1 MSFERLLGHVSD
13 LKHEIEC
20 LHDEHISKS
29 YHKKQMKKLKKLQES
44 ESTLLQRIDKLAHEN
59 EKYKNEIVAV
69 TKQKDYA
76 EAQLKSAEE
85 RIATLHRGFKE
96 RERSKTELR
105 DENAELQNTLAET
118 KKALDRLKQS
128 KNLQQEYK
136 EKKLKGMESKNG
148 ELESSLKSKDETIRN
163 LNEELKIL
171 EYKNLELENNK
182 KGLELEIRKRKRQ
195 FDSLSTESPEIANK
209 ICKQQGYA
217 ITSDSKKQ
225 CIIKMEPNDFCSDIK
240 PVNNFMCRIC
250 YYFEWLQTVPKTED
264 LNLSA
269 NPADTIKTF
278 SSQSELHNHFLIDH
292 ETQTFWPMDGS
303 IYACT
308 ESDSKNGTCRFR
320 SNSKQAYEQ
329 HLSIDH
335 AKIQLLTKREIYE
348 LRKIFP
354 NHK

>member
-1 MSFERLLGHVSD
+1 MSFERLLGYISD
-13 LKHEIEC
+13 LKYEIEC
-20 LHDEHISKS
+20 LRDEHITKSK
-29 YHKKQMKKLKKLQES
+29 HEKKMKKLKKLQEI

-85 RIATLHRGFKE
+85 TIATLHRGFKE
-96 RERSKTELR
+96 SERSKIELR
-105 DENAELQNTLAET
+105 DKNTELENSLAET
-118 KKALDRLKQS
+118 KKALDKLEQS

-148 ELESSLKSKDETIRN
+148 ELELSLKSKDETIRN

-217 ITSDSKKQ
+217 
-225 CIIKMEPNDFCSDIK
+225 
-240 PVNNFMCRIC
+240 
-250 YYFEWLQTVPKTED
+250 
-264 LNLSA
+264 A
-269 NPADTIKTF
+269 
-278 SSQSELHNHFLIDH
+278 
-292 ETQTFWPMDGS
+292 
-303 IYACT
+303 
-308 ESDSKNGTCRFR
+308 
-320 SNSKQAYEQ
+320 
-329 HLSIDH
+329 
-335 AKIQLLTKREIYE
+335 
-348 LRKIFP
+348 
-354 NHK
+354 